1 MAVRRVAAARR
12 ALVVLAGLILISPPL
27 VRAQTAASSADVATQ
42 PAQAAAEAA
51 HDPQIDPAKLPV
63 SLGRIRAQLAQ
74 APPTKFAGLKIQE
87 TVEVVGIAPKQPLWK
102 PEDAKLATGPVPWGA
117 PTHKDFYLLNTPQ
130 EYRTPAIDINAL
142 VQWLLQVLNQKAE

>member
-1 MAVRRVAAARR
+1 MAVRWVAAARCGL
-12 ALVVLAGLILISPPL
+12 AVLAGLILISPPA
-27 VRAQTAASSADVATQ
+27 VWAQTASSADVATQ

-74 APPTKFAGLKIQE
+74 APPTKFAGLRIQE
-87 TVEVVGIAPKQPLWK
+87 TVEVVGIAPKRPLWK

-130 EYRTPAIDINAL
+130 EYRTPAVDLNAL
-142 VQWLLQVLNQKAE
+142 FRWLLEALNKKAE